1 MSEAGREAST
11 PAPELS
17 DVATQA
23 AAFAS
28 RVVAQESEAAA
39 AQTQQPARAAARDQ
53 QPPGPPPV
61 PDGAQ
66 LLDGRCVVREDS
78 PSFELLSEATAYNK
92 RGTPAAFKFPAFFKI
107 DQRPGG
113 QPVTATVPVVA
124 LWVAARAV
132 GGLHV
137 VLRRGTLFELVLG
150 IPGQQ
155 NFPQALVKELT
166 NRVNTWLLPIYGY
179 SEDEELSGW
188 LRQRCLVSRVGP
200 ALEAG
205 VAQGWLTREDGTIK
219 LTAAEP
225 TREQVL
231 LAMQAHHITLPR
243 YDLVVLGNTLLYV
256 EHFYAAVYAEGG
268 GLKVRGQPGTVQL
281 TL

>member
-1 MSEAGREAST
+1 MLWPHS
-11 PAPELS
+11 
-17 DVATQA
+17 
-23 AAFAS
+23 
-28 RVVAQESEAAA
+28 
-39 AQTQQPARAAARDQ
+39 
-53 QPPGPPPV
+53 
-61 PDGAQ
+61 
-66 LLDGRCVVREDS
+66 
-78 PSFELLSEATAYNK
+78 
-92 RGTPAAFKFPAFFKI
+92 PAA
-107 DQRPGG
+107 
-113 QPVTATVPVVA
+113 
-124 LWVAARAV
+124 
-132 GGLHV
+132 
-137 VLRRGTLFELVLG
+137 
-150 IPGQQ
+150 
-155 NFPQALVKELT
+155 
-166 NRVNTWLLPIYGY
+166 
-179 SEDEELSGW
+179 
-188 LRQRCLVSRVGP
+188 